1 VTELAGTQIS
11 NLLEALPGIAK
22 VLRSPVA
29 DALVHLVRAAS
40 GQGEFDP
47 AQAEELMSF
56 AVRRNLMAEQ
66 EAEQIVAEARAAM
79 KPTPKPQPVKPVKPV
94 KPAKAPKA
102 AAAAKPAKASR
113 PVARKVAKA
122 KPAKKAVAKPKK
134 AVAKPKKAKAPPKKK
149 PAAKKPQKKK

>member
-1 VTELAGTQIS
+1 MTELAGTQIS

-79 KPTPKPQPVKPVKPV
+79 KPAPKPKPVKPV
-94 KPAKAPKA
+94 KPAQAPK
-102 AAAAKPAKASR
+102 AAKPAKASR
-113 PVARKVAKA
+113 PVVRKVAKA
-122 KPAKKAVAKPKK
+122 KPKKVVAKPKK

>member
-1 VTELAGTQIS
+1 MTELAGTQIS

-79 KPTPKPQPVKPVKPV
+79 KPAPKPKPVKPV

-122 KPAKKAVAKPKK
+122 KPARKAVARPMK
-134 AVAKPKKAKAPPKKK
+134 AVAKPKKAKAPLKRK

>member
-1 VTELAGTQIS
+1 MTELAGTQIS

-79 KPTPKPQPVKPVKPV
+79 KPAPKPKPVMPVKPVKPV
-94 KPAKAPKA
+94 KPGKAPKA
-102 AAAAKPAKASR
+102 AKSAKASR
-113 PVARKVAKA
+113 PVVRKVAKA
-122 KPAKKAVAKPKK
+122 KPAKK

-149 PAAKKPQKKK
+149 PAARKPQKKK

>member
-1 VTELAGTQIS
+1 MTELAGTQIS

-79 KPTPKPQPVKPVKPV
+79 KPAPKPKPVKPV

-102 AAAAKPAKASR
+102 AAAAKPAKAAL
-113 PVARKVAKA
+113 PVVRKVAKA
-122 KPAKKAVAKPKK
+122 KPARKAVVKPRK
-134 AVAKPKKAKAPPKKK
+134 AMAKPKKAKAPLKKK

>member
-1 VTELAGTQIS
+1 MTELAGTQIS

-47 AQAEELMSF
+47 AQAEELMNF

-79 KPTPKPQPVKPVKPV
+79 KPAPKPQPVKPVKP
-94 KPAKAPKA
+94 AKVPKA
-102 AAAAKPAKASR
+102 AAAAKPAQASR
-113 PVARKVAKA
+113 PVARKVARA
-122 KPAKKAVAKPKK
+122 KPAKKAVAKPRK